1 MRFFLAV
8 LGVAL
13 IGGAFWLGWRSH
25 RAPRESASASAE
37 GTSIGLPDE
46 EPNASADAGP
56 TDVYAHN
63 LMLRKGPSFRVYV
76 RWLRGQLVRASK
88 NEIPSFDDSDSF
100 FIEIHDGVLR
110 ANIGDLAN
118 YLNSGGLGNS
128 PLKNVTLWGNGT
140 QINLKG
146 TLHKVVPLPV
156 QITGQLAIVTDN
168 RIRLHVEK
176 IDILKIP
183 FKWLLNSLHVDV
195 SDLMGSSKIPGVQ
208 ISGNDL
214 LLDPETLLP
223 PPRIRGHLTKVHIV
237 NPDIEEVYGSAQ
249 ADLARVEQ
257 WRNFLRLK
265 GGSLDF
271 GKLTMHDVDLTM
283 IDISNDAWFDLDLA
297 HYEDQLVYGYTHMT
311 PQAGLQIFMPDLDHI
326 PRNVDTKKIN
336 LEWMKNRYA
345 PVPQSVT
352 RR

>member
-1 MRFFLAV
+1 MRIV
-8 LGVAL
+8 LVLLGIALVA
-13 IGGAFWLGWRSH
+13 GAFWLGWRIHGAAHNSKT
-25 RAPRESASASAE
+25 ASAPAS
-37 GTSIGLPDE
+37 SNGLPGDGT
-46 EPNASADAGP
+46 NAPSYTGP

-76 RWLRGQLVRASK
+76 RWLRGQLVRAST

-100 FIEIHDGVLR
+100 FLDVHDGVLR
-110 ANIGDLAN
+110 ANIGDIAN

-146 TLHKVVPLPV
+146 TLHKVVPLPI
-156 QITGQLAIVTDN
+156 QITGQLSIVPDN
-168 RIRLHVEK
+168 RIRLHVQK
-176 IDILKIP
+176 IDVLKIP
-183 FKWLLNSLHVDV
+183 FKWLLNSLHVNV
-195 SDLMGSSKIPGVQ
+195 SDLVGSSKIPGLQ
-208 ISGNDL
+208 ISGNDIL
-214 LLDPETLLP
+214 FDSKTLLP
-223 PPRIRGHLTKVHIV
+223 PPHIRGRLTAVHIV
-237 NPDIEEVYGSAQ
+237 NPDLEEIYGSAQ
-249 ADLARVEQ
+249 ADLTRVEQ

-265 GGSLDF
+265 GGSLGF

-297 HYEDQLVYGYTHMT
+297 HYQEQLVYGYTHMT
-311 PQAGLQIFMPDLDHI
+311 PQAGLQIFMPDLNNI
-326 PRNVDTKKIN
+326 PRNADTRKIS

-345 PVPQSVT
+345 PVPESAT